1 MAMMKSIG
9 DKESPFLTPL
19 RCLILGP
26 WVPLRMI
33 REVAVES
40 RVDIHL
46 RQFGPNPLACRTSS
60 KNGQDRVSN
69 AFDMS
74 SFRSIIG
81 IFFFW
86 IKTMLA
92 ECT

>member
-1 MAMMKSIG
+1 
-9 DKESPFLTPL
+9 
-19 RCLILGP
+19 
-26 WVPLRMI
+26 
-33 REVAVES
+33 
-40 RVDIHL
+40 
-46 RQFGPNPLACRTSS
+46 
-60 KNGQDRVSN
+60 VSN

-81 IFFFW
+81 IFFFR